1 MKATVTT
8 TASAKSDTL
17 AKDFYAHMVDGGIE
31 DQLLQALFGHQDKVE
46 LSDSEIQDLVL
57 LFQRGKE
64 FSKRTVRK
72 KGIK

>member
-31 DQLLQALFGHQDKVE
+31 DQLLQALFGHQNKVE